1 MSKTGAKKS
10 LQALSICLFL
20 CCSIS
25 VSAVGN
31 PDSAPPLFVTQY
43 SDQQEVFLSFNYRNL
58 FEKVIIAYYE
68 DGKYYL
74 PVVEIF
80 SSLKIPNQVN
90 SGELTLEGSYLEP
103 DNRFRFNF
111 RNYRVSLDSKGVF
124 EYDATQMQVKEL
136 DFYVQLEVLAEVFE
150 LNFTVDLNN
159 LLLQLQTPHVLPIV
173 EEQQRAE
180 RRKKQELLSVEQN
193 YYPLVYDRERDMFGG
208 GFLDYSLSA
217 NLNETSN
224 FYNYNF
230 DLGTEVLGGDLQGS
244 AFGSHSEDFS
254 NFTTSNLRWRYVLRN
269 NEKLTQ
275 IFAGQTN
282 SDGLIGRNFTG
293 IRLTNEP
300 IEPRFLY
307 DSYEIEGRA
316 VAGSEV
322 ELYYNNALYDYKRV
336 TDTGQYRFLAPL
348 TYGTSR
354 LRLRIYGPDGR
365 ITEREERIQ
374 IPFSFLPK
382 GEFSYHLNAGRLDNT
397 IFGSG
402 RESNIVQGDF
412 AYGISNWLTQK
423 AGIEYLNEFSGQS
436 PLIYGSTSARLLDD
450 YLLNLD
456 VAPSAFY
463 RFSGNVVYPSSASWG
478 LNYTYYTGNGIYNP
492 LGNDQEISG
501 NLFFPFQVAEVP
513 FNIRLIGNYA
523 AREPV
528 DNTSYNIDL
537 NSRINR
543 LNIRLSYRD
552 RKFGRLSLEPGNSS
566 SLSAS
571 GTYLIS
577 RSPEIPRYLQ
587 NTFISGRLDY
597 NPGIGSFE
605 QVEVQASRS
614 IFDKGRVQAS
624 VSRNFIGDFNYFN
637 VGITIDFNALR
648 TTSTIRN
655 SRNQSSFTQNIRGS
669 IGYDDFNKD
678 IVLSNR
684 QQVGRSAASL
694 RLYVDANNSGSY
706 DEEDDIIDEEAVRI
720 GRAGVV
726 STSKNG
732 ILRFSQLQAY
742 HRVNME
748 INQAVIQNPLLIP
761 QLDKFSIVTDPNQYK
776 PINIPFYVSGVIE
789 GRVQRLTQNGEQAA
803 SGIRLFL
810 KAKDRN
816 FEKEMQTFSDGSFY
830 AYEIPPG
837 DYTLEVDS
845 TQLSF
850 LNARTEPDLL
860 EFKVQSLAQ
869 GDFIDGLKIKI
880 VPLEPIKEPLVTK
893 KDTVSEKEPEINK
906 SELFYQIQ
914 LASYATADYAF
925 MADKRAEDIFADAF
939 YLRYNPLADLY
950 ALRSAPLPDK
960 DKAVARMHSILDSPF
975 NEPAIVVSRDTAY
988 SSGDLYP
995 TYAIE
1000 LGRLQE
1006 RSEAENNAAEINKV
1020 SGIDTEI
1027 IQIENEEGYL
1037 VRSKGFNSREE
1048 AAYHLSEIRKTS
1060 LSEKAS
1066 FTITEMSKETISS
1079 LAFNYSIQIS
1089 PLDES
1094 TAREYLNLIKDRSLL
1109 PEPLTIEV
1117 KNNSLLIKG
1126 LPTWRQTITLKRTL
1140 EDLLS
1145 KGTPIIILE
1154 QYEKEK

>member
-1 MSKTGAKKS
+1 MSKTGAEKS
-10 LQALSICLFL
+10 LQTLFLCLFL

-25 VSAVGN
+25 VSAVEN
-31 PDSAPPLFVTQY
+31 AESAPASFVTQT
-43 SDQQEVFLSFNYRNL
+43 SEPQEVFLSFNYHNL

-74 PVVEIF
+74 PVSEIF
-80 SSLKIPNQVN
+80 SSLKIPAEVN
-90 SGELTLEGSYLEP
+90 SGELTMTGSYLEP
-103 DNRFRFNF
+103 DNRYRFDF
-111 RNYRVSLDSKGVF
+111 GNYRISLESKGVF

-136 DFYVQLEVLAEVFE
+136 DFYVQLELLAEVFE
-150 LNFTVDLNN
+150 MNFTVDLNN

-244 AFGSHSEDFS
+244 AFGNYSKDFS
-254 NFTTSNLRWRYVLRN
+254 NFTTNNLRWRYVLRN

-307 DSYEIEGRA
+307 DSFEIEGRA

-374 IPFSFLPK
+374 IPFSFLPE
-382 GEFSYHLNAGRLDNT
+382 GEFSYHLNAGKLDNT

-423 AGIEYLNEFSGQS
+423 AGIEYLNEFSGQT
-436 PLIYGSTSARLLDD
+436 PLIYSSTSARLLDD

-456 VAPSAFY
+456 VAPSALY
-463 RFSGNVVYPSSASWG
+463 RISGNVVYPSSASWG
-478 LNYTYYTGNGIYNP
+478 LNYTYYAGNGIYNP

-501 NLFFPFQVAEVP
+501 NLFIPFQVAEIP

-543 LNIRLSYRD
+543 LNLRLSYRD
-552 RKFGRLSLEPGNSS
+552 RKFGRLSLEPGSSS

-605 QVEVQASRS
+605 QAEIQTSRS

-624 VSRNFIGDFNYFN
+624 FSRNFIGDFNYFN

-648 TTSTIRN
+648 TTSTVRN

-669 IGYDDFNKD
+669 IGFDDFNKD
-678 IVLSNR
+678 VVLSNR

-694 RLYVDANNSGSY
+694 RLYVDSNNSGSY
-706 DEEDDIIDEEAVRI
+706 DEGDDVINEEAVRI

-748 INQAVIQNPLLIP
+748 INEAVIENPLLIP

-810 KAKDRN
+810 KAKDRD
-816 FEKEMQTFSDGSFY
+816 FEKEMQTFSDGGFY

-845 TQLSF
+845 TQLRF
-850 LNARTEPDLL
+850 LNARTEPDVL
-860 EFKVQSLAQ
+860 EFEVESIAE
-869 GDFIDGLKIKI
+869 GDFVEGLNIRI
-880 VPLEPIKEPLVTK
+880 VPLEPLKEPRITK
-893 KDTVSEKEPEINK
+893 TDTVAEKETEISK
-906 SELFYQIQ
+906 PELFYQIQ

-925 MADKRAEDIFADAF
+925 TADKWAEDMFGDAF

-950 ALRSAPLPDK
+950 ALRSAPLQDK
-960 DKAVARMHSILDSPF
+960 DKAVARIHSILNSPF
-975 NEPAIVVSRDTAY
+975 NEPAIVVSRDTAH
-988 SSGDLYP
+988 SSTDLYP
-995 TYAIE
+995 AFAIQF
-1000 LGRLQE
+1000 GRLQTI
-1006 RSEAENNAAEINKV
+1006 SEAEYYAEEISNVTGAA
-1020 SGIDTEI
+1020 TEI
-1027 IQIENEEGYL
+1027 VQIENEKGYL
-1037 VRSKGFNSREE
+1037 VRSKSFNSREE
-1048 AAYHLSEIRKTS
+1048 AASHLSQVRKTS
-1060 LSEKAS
+1060 LSENAS
-1066 FTITEMSKETISS
+1066 FTIMETGKETISS
-1079 LAFNYSIQIS
+1079 LTFVYSIQIS
-1089 PLDES
+1089 QLDES
-1094 TAREYLNLIKDRSLL
+1094 TAREYMNLIKDRSLL
-1109 PEPLTIEV
+1109 PEQSTLEV
-1117 KNNSLLIKG
+1117 TNNSLLIKN
-1126 LPTWRQTITLKRTL
+1126 LPTWRQTITLKGTL

-1145 KGTPIIILE
+1145 EGTPIIILE
-1154 QYEKEK
+1154 QYEKKN